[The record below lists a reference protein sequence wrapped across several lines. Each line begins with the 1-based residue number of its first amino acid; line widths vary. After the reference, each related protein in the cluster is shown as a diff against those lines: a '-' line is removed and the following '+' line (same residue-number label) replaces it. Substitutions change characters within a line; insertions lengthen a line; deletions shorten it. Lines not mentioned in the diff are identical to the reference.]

1 MAGSKTI
8 PTDEE
13 YEATRQKYYPH
24 DPKQGKPIHNNR
36 GNYCVEEVV
45 HHGNYRHVRIV
56 EVATLDART
65 VGAIV
70 RSGPYIYHPGDDSPQ
85 VAQILADLKLGRVNR
100 SHGWSTFRV
109 LHLEYPVDPASF
121 LLEADQYRNEGD

>member
-1 MAGSKTI
+1 MLKEL

-13 YEATRQKYYPH
+13 YEATRQKYYPM
-24 DPKQGKPIHNNR
+24 DPRQGKPIHNAR

-56 EVATLDART
+56 EVHELNERT

-70 RSGPYIYHPGDDSPQ
+70 RSGPYVYTAADDSPQ

-121 LLEADQYRNEGD
+121 LLESDQYRNEGD